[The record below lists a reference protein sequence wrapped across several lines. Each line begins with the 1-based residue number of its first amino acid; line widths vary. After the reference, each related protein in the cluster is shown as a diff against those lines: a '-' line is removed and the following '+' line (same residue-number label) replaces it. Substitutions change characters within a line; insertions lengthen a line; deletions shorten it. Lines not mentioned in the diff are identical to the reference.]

1 MAKKLG
7 NSLDSKY
14 CFEYLQYVILN
25 RTLYVNY
32 TNKTRLSEY

>member
-1 MAKKLG
+1 MAKKSG

-32 TNKTRLSEY
+32 TNNMSLSGN